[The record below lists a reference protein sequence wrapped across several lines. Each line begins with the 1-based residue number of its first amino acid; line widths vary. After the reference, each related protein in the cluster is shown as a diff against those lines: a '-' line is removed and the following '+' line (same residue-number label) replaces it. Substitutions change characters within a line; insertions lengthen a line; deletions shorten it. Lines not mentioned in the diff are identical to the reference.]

1 MNSLAK
7 KIISVCIA
15 LVVLMS
21 VSVTA
26 FAADDILDIND
37 GAKVNVGDRVKYT
50 LYLGDTKEE
59 IIGFELR
66 LFYDKDYL
74 ELDKK
79 SLEFDKFDGVI
90 YNTDLDNMIP
100 INWTNI
106 SNPADFSKKAMFLS
120 LEFRVLKEGETD
132 ISQFVSE
139 MYGDDMTYLK
149 SYTWTY
155 DISVNDETVVSD
167 QVPIIS
173 EDEDTLK
180 NRQGSFINY
189 LDGKGE
195 ENTPDK
201 DNHPAVISYTQ
212 NVTDIVEVTKNSS
225 SGGNSAD
232 SDFPLIPVIIGAAV
246 LVVVLAVVGVLIV
259 KKRDDNV
266 DLSAI
271 PTQQD
276 ENNKNS
282 D

>member
-50 LYLGDTKEE
+50 LYLADTKEE

-212 NVTDIVEVTKNSS
+212 SVTDIVEVTKNSS

-271 PTQQD
+271 STQQD

>member
-1 MNSLAK
+1 MNSLEK

-50 LYLGDTKEE
+50 LYLADTKEE

>member
-50 LYLGDTKEE
+50 LYLADTKEE

-195 ENTPDK
+195 ENTPNK

>member
-50 LYLGDTKEE
+50 LYLADTKEE

>member
-50 LYLGDTKEE
+50 LYLADTKEE

-276 ENNKNS
+276 ENNKKS

>member
-26 FAADDILDIND
+26 FAAEDILDIND

-50 LYLGDTKEE
+50 LYLADTKEE

>member
-50 LYLGDTKEE
+50 LYLADTKEE

-225 SGGNSAD
+225 SGDNSAD

>member
-50 LYLGDTKEE
+50 LYLADTKEE

-106 SNPADFSKKAMFLS
+106 SSPADFSKKAMFLS